1 MVLSIGEAA
10 LNPQGGTNPQGG
22 PAGAGASTAIAAG
35 GTVPEVAFPRL
46 TLRQKALISVGNA
59 VDGVSTAAL
68 GNFQFFYLTVVC
80 GLSGSLAG
88 ASVFIALTVDAFAD
102 PLIGSLSDNWA
113 SPHGRRHPIMIA
125 SILPVALSIGLFF
138 SVPAHLSAWGTF
150 AYVTAV
156 LLLHRIAYSVF
167 TVPYQGM
174 VAEISHDYVERSV
187 LRVYGAI
194 ATSASAILCLWLGY
208 RVFLGG
214 SSGLMRRG
222 AYIPF
227 GWASAIIIA
236 LCASACCF
244 GTLKL
249 RKRMLNAVK
258 SSHSL
263 IPRLGRETVE
273 IFKNQS
279 FRVIFFTALVW
290 FIASGIFGAL
300 WLHAAK
306 FFWHLP
312 TNVIQAVGIGLP
324 AGSALGIPVAA
335 LLVSRVEKRTVLCGA
350 LIFFVSYYL
359 LLTPLR
365 MLGILPA
372 NGPILYTVLI
382 GASLLNGVAVI
393 CAGIFFWSMIGDATD
408 EHELRFGAR
417 REGLYSAGM
426 TFSAKASLGAGT
438 LIGGVLL
445 DLIHFPHDAATLS
458 TVALSREQING
469 LGLIV
474 GPFIGLLLA
483 GSIYVVWQ
491 YKLDRR
497 THARVVA
504 ELGEVRKARAAAA
517 AGAQTADEH
526 GLQS

>member
-1 MVLSIGEAA
+1 MAISLAA
-10 LNPQGGTNPQGG
+10 DAP
-22 PAGAGASTAIAAG
+22 
-35 GTVPEVAFPRL
+35 VPEVVFPRL
-46 TLRQKALISVGNA
+46 TWRQKGLVSVGNA

-88 ASVFIALTVDAFAD
+88 ASVFIALTVDAVAD

-125 SILPVALSIGLFF
+125 SILPVAFSIALFF
-138 SVPAHLSAWGTF
+138 SVPVHLSPWGTF
-150 AYVTAV
+150 GYVTAV
-156 LLLHRIAYSVF
+156 LLLHRISYSVF
-167 TVPYQGM
+167 TLPYGAM

-187 LRVYGAI
+187 LRVYGAV

-214 SSGLMRRG
+214 SSGLMQRS

-227 GWASAIIIA
+227 GWACALIIAVCAII
-236 LCASACCF
+236 CCL

-249 RKRMLNAVK
+249 RARMLNAAET
-258 SSHSL
+258 SHSI
-263 IPRLGRETVE
+263 IPRLGREVVE
-273 IFKNQS
+273 IFKNPS

-290 FIASGIFGAL
+290 FIASGVFGAL
-300 WLHAAK
+300 WLHASK

-372 NGPILYTVLI
+372 SGPILYSVLI

-426 TFSAKASLGAGT
+426 TFSAKASLGVGT

-445 DLIHFPHDAATLS
+445 DLIHFPHDATTLS

-497 THARVVA
+497 THARIVA

-517 AGAQTADEH
+517 GAANEH
-526 GLQS
+526 GLHS

>member
-1 MVLSIGEAA
+1 MAISLAA
-10 LNPQGGTNPQGG
+10 DVPM
-22 PAGAGASTAIAAG
+22 
-35 GTVPEVAFPRL
+35 PEVAFPRL
-46 TLRQKALISVGNA
+46 TLRQKGLVSIGNA

-88 ASVFIALTVDAFAD
+88 ASVFIALTVDAVAD

-125 SILPVALSIGLFF
+125 SILPVALSIALFF
-138 SVPAHLSAWGTF
+138 SVPVHLSASGTF
-150 AYVTAV
+150 GYVTAV
-156 LLLHRIAYSVF
+156 LLLHRVSYSVF
-167 TVPYQGM
+167 TLPYGAM

-214 SSGLMRRG
+214 SSGLMQRN

-227 GWASAIIIA
+227 GWACAVIIA
-236 LCASACCF
+236 VCAIVCCF

-249 RKRMLNAVK
+249 RVRMLKAAET
-258 SSHSL
+258 SHSI
-263 IPRLGRETVE
+263 IPRLGREIIE
-273 IFKNQS
+273 IFKNPS
-279 FRVIFFTALVW
+279 FRVIFFTALIW
-290 FIASGIFGAL
+290 FIASGVFGAL
-300 WLHAAK
+300 WLHASK

-324 AGSALGIPVAA
+324 AGSALGIPIAA
-335 LLVSRVEKRTVLCGA
+335 FLVSRVEKRTVLCGA

-372 NGPILYTVLI
+372 SGPVLYSVLI
-382 GASLLNGVAVI
+382 GASLLNGIAVI

-426 TFSAKASLGAGT
+426 TFSAKASLGVGT

-445 DLIHFPHDAATLS
+445 DLIHFPHDATTLT
-458 TVALSREQING
+458 TVALSREQTNE

-474 GPFIGLLLA
+474 GPLIGLLLA

-497 THARVVA
+497 THARIVA
-504 ELGEVRKARAAAA
+504 ELGDARKARAAAA
-517 AGAQTADEH
+517 GAANEH
-526 GLQS
+526 GLHT

>member
-1 MVLSIGEAA
+1 MMSSASEAA
-10 LNPQGGTNPQGG
+10 
-22 PAGAGASTAIAAG
+22 ASIPLAADG
-35 GTVPEVAFPRL
+35 SVPEVVFPPL
-46 TLRQKALISVGNA
+46 TLRQKAIISAGNA

-88 ASVFIALTVDAFAD
+88 ASVFIALTVDAVAD

-138 SVPAHLSAWGTF
+138 SVPLHLPAWGTF
-150 AYVTAV
+150 TYVTAV
-156 LLLHRIAYSVF
+156 LLLHRIGYSVF
-167 TVPYQGM
+167 TLPYQGM

-194 ATSASAILCLWLGY
+194 ATSASAVLCLWLGY
-208 RVFLGG
+208 RVFLNG
-214 SSGLMRRG
+214 SSGLMQRG

-227 GWASAIIIA
+227 GWACALIIA
-236 LCASACCF
+236 ACAVVCCF

-249 RKRMLNAVK
+249 RGRMLSAVK
-258 SSHSL
+258 TSHSI
-263 IPRLGRETVE
+263 IPRLGREIVE
-273 IFKNQS
+273 IFKSPS

-290 FIASGIFGAL
+290 FIASGVFGAL
-300 WLHAAK
+300 ALHASK
-306 FFWHLP
+306 FFWRLP
-312 TNVIQAVGIGLP
+312 TNVIQAVAIGLP

-335 LLVSRVEKRTVLCGA
+335 LLVNRVEKRTVLCGA
-350 LIFFVSYYL
+350 LVFFVSYYL

-372 NGPILYTVLI
+372 SGPILYSILI

-426 TFSAKASLGAGT
+426 TFSAKASLGVGT
-438 LIGGVLL
+438 LIGGLLL
-445 DLIHFPHDAATLS
+445 DLIHFPHDATTLS
-458 TVALSREQING
+458 TVALSREQIDG

-504 ELGEVRKARAAAA
+504 ELGDVRKARAAVAA
-517 AGAQTADEH
+517 NEH
-526 GLQS
+526 GLHS